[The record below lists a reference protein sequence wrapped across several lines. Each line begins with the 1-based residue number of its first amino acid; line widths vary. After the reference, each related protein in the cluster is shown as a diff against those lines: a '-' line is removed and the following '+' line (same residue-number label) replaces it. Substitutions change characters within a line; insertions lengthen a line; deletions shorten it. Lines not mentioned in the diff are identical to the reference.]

1 MSFITGTGASAQF
14 GKETTF
20 GTEATPT
27 ALLDITSEGISVS
40 VEKGD
45 EGSLLASK
53 TAQTRDLM
61 AIKVDGSLSLILR
74 PETAGL
80 LFHAAFGG
88 ADAVSEDGEYK
99 KHTINL
105 CGAKADLP
113 SFTLVVDRNASVKK
127 YTGCTVS
134 SLTIEAAAGDY
145 VKCSVDIKG
154 VKEEAGT
161 LNPSIQEFTIPS
173 YRCTSAS
180 LRFAGQE
187 YAVTSSTFKLDN
199 SLEDAPQTYK
209 SGLYSGQ
216 PKHGRRGASISFEVP
231 YSSEI
236 EALKSAYLVTEET
249 AAIELKFTSSNPGY
263 SVTITLPNVSLTSVD
278 ANVGG
283 TGIITA
289 SLEGEALSVG
299 SVEPVTAVIRDKNAE
314 AYGG

>member
-14 GKETTF
+14 GMETTF
-20 GTEATPT
+20 GTGVSPT
-27 ALLDITSEGISVS
+27 TLLDITSEGISVS

-61 AIKVDGSLSLILR
+61 SVKVDGSLSLILR

-88 ADAVSEDGEYK
+88 ADTVTADGEFHN
-99 KHTINL
+99 HTINL

-113 SFTLVVDRNASVKK
+113 SFTLVVDRNAAVKK
-127 YTGCTVS
+127 YAGCTIS
-134 SLTIEAAAGDY
+134 SLSIEAAAGDY

-161 LNPSIQEFTIPS
+161 LNSSIDDFSIPS

-180 LRFAGQE
+180 FRIDDQE
-187 YAVTSSTFKLDN
+187 YPVTSATFKLDN
-199 SLEDAPQTYK
+199 GLEDAPQTYQ

-216 PKHGRRGASISFEVP
+216 PKHGRRTATVSFEVP
-231 YSSEI
+231 YSSSI
-236 EALKSAYLVTEET
+236 ETLKSTYLLSEQN
-249 AAIELKFTSSNPGY
+249 ASMELVFTSGNPDY
-263 SVTITLPNVSLTSVD
+263 SVTITLPKVAVTSLD

-299 SVEPVTAVIRDKNAE
+299 TTEPVTAVIRDKE
-314 AYGG
+314 STAYGG

>member
-14 GKETTF
+14 GKESSF
-20 GTEATPT
+20 GTDRPAAPGHP
-27 ALLDITSEGISVS
+27 IGRISVS

-45 EGSLLASK
+45 EGFLLASK

-61 AIKVDGSLSLILR
+61 AIKVDGSFPSSSVRGR
-74 PETAGL
+74 PSVPS
-80 LFHAAFGG
+80 AFGG
-88 ADAVSEDGEYK
+88 ADAVSEDGEFK

-113 SFTLVVDRNASVKK
+113 SFTLVVDRNAAVKK

-134 SLTIEAAAGDY
+134 SLSIEAAAGDY

-154 VKEEAGT
+154 VKEEPGA
-161 LNPSIQEFTIPS
+161 LNGSIQDFTIPS

-180 LRFAGQE
+180 FRINGQE
-187 YAVTSSTFKLDN
+187 YPVTSATFKLDN
-199 SLEDAPQTYK
+199 SLEEAPQTYK

-216 PKHGRRGASISFEVP
+216 PKHGRRGATISCEVP

-236 EALKSAYLVTEET
+236 ETLKSTHLVSEET
-249 AAIELKFTSSNPGY
+249 AAIELKFTSGNPDY
-263 SVTITLPNVSLTSVD
+263 SVTITLPNVALTSVG

-283 TGIITA
+283 TGIISA
-289 SLEGEALSVG
+289 SIEGEALSVG